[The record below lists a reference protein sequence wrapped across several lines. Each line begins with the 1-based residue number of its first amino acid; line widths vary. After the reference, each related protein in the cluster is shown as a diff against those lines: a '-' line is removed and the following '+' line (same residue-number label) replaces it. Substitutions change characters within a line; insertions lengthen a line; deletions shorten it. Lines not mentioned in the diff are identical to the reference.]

1 VGRAHGIYG
10 RGEKKSTRFWRESQ
24 KERGQLE
31 DRGVNG
37 IRMHLREIGLGG
49 GGVDSTGSGEGPV
62 AGSCKCG
69 DEPSGS
75 SAMELAI
82 SSED

>member
-1 VGRAHGIYG
+1 
-10 RGEKKSTRFWRESQ
+10 
-24 KERGQLE
+24 LE
-31 DRGVNG
+31 DRGING